1 MKWVDLHSHVLWQV
15 DDGAEDIDESRLLL
29 ESAVRHGV
37 ETICLTPHINRDENK
52 DIHAILEKVN
62 QRFRELQELV
72 AKEGISLNLMRGFE
86 VYFSYDVLKLS
97 DKELKQL
104 CLGDS
109 TYMLVELPFDTFAPS
124 ILTGVY
130 ELRKR
135 GFDPIIVH
143 PERSR
148 EFQLHPETLIDLVSR
163 DILVQVNAAS
173 LLGANGRQI
182 QKLSTKL
189 VKAGLAHFIA
199 SDLHEGDDGYSVLPR
214 CRESVA
220 RLTSPVFAD
229 LLMINNPQR
238 VLNNQLILE
247 PDEIYPHYLKD
258 SRLLLDHI
266 LSPIEKIVSRIKGH

>member
-1 MKWVDLHSHVLWQV
+1 MKLIDLHSHVLWGV
-15 DDGAEDIDESRLLL
+15 DDGAEGEAVSMALLH
-29 ESAVRHGV
+29 SALNHGV
-37 ETICLTPHINRDENK
+37 AIICLTPHINRDENK
-52 DIHAILEKVN
+52 NIPATLNKVH
-62 QRFRELQELV
+62 QRFREMQQIVDRE
-72 AKEGISLNLMRGFE
+72 EIDLNLVQGFE

-109 TYMLVELPFDTFAPS
+109 TYMLIELPFETFAPS
-124 ILTGVY
+124 ILTGLY
-130 ELRKR
+130 DLRKR

-143 PERSR
+143 PERSK

-163 DILVQVNAAS
+163 VILVQVNAAS
-173 LLGANGRQI
+173 LLGGNGKQI

-189 VKAGLAHFIA
+189 VKAGLVHFIS
-199 SDLHEGDDGYSVLPR
+199 SDLHEGNDGYSVLPR
-214 CRESVA
+214 CRETVV
-220 RLTSPVFAD
+220 RLTSPAFAD
-229 LLMINNPQR
+229 LLMINNPHR

-266 LSPIEKIVSRIKGH
+266 LSPIEKIVSRVRRR

>member
-15 DDGAEDIDESRLLL
+15 DDGAEDIDDSRLLL
-29 ESAVRHGV
+29 DSAVKHRV

-52 DIHAILEKVN
+52 DIPATIIKVHK
-62 QRFRELQELV
+62 RFAEMKELIDNHE
-72 AKEGISLNLMRGFE
+72 IDLNLVQGFE

-109 TYMLVELPFDTFAPS
+109 TYMLIELPFETFAPS
-124 ILTGVY
+124 ILTGLY
-130 ELRKR
+130 DLRKR

-143 PERSR
+143 PERSK

-173 LLGANGRQI
+173 LLGGNGKQI
-182 QKLSTKL
+182 QKLATKL
-189 VKAGLAHFIA
+189 LKAGLVHFIA
-199 SDLHEGDDGYSVLPR
+199 SDLHEGNDGYSVLPR
-214 CRESVA
+214 CRETVV
-220 RLTSPVFAD
+220 RLTSPAFAD
-229 LLMINNPQR
+229 LLMINNPHR

-266 LSPIEKIVSRIKGH
+266 LSPIEKIVSRVRRR